1 MKYQI
6 LTASSVKRLTEI
18 VTEHLTQGWTLQGG
32 VAVAHGFYCQTVV
45 LEEQIQKE
53 VKTSGISPK
62 GKTSRAS

>member
-1 MKYQI
+1 LKYQI

-32 VAVAHGFYCQTVV
+32 VAVAHGFYCQTVT
-45 LEEQIQKE
+45 K
-53 VKTSGISPK
+53 KTAQEKNEAIYGSSSK